1 MRKKKKKTI
10 FKNKF
15 ILWGVISIVGLI
27 VIGTAFVT
35 GYIVAKNS
43 IKPKVIVKKDIQA
56 EKALKEL
63 QKLVDENINKNSPV
77 VEKKSISKNLK
88 KKKTT
93 SETVSSEAMDYDEN
107 NKDSK
112 KEIHNVVVNK
122 VINKTV
128 TTNKPKL
135 VIIMDDMSFA
145 SQVKNL
151 KNLHM
156 KITPSFFPPTYN
168 HPYTAKYA
176 KEFKHYMVHFPMQA
190 TNPNFHEEPK
200 TLHIDSN
207 YNFIENRVVFIK
219 KNFPNLKFINNHTG
233 SKFTSDLASMKKLY
247 KALDKYNLIFIDS
260 VTTSKTKAPIVAK
273 ENHKILLQRDIFLDN
288 ISNVNYIHNQ
298 LKKAVQKA
306 KKHGYAIAI
315 CHPHKSTFEALK
327 TSKNILKDVEL
338 IYIGQMYDFA
348 KKHHLS
354 RL

>member
-1 MRKKKKKTI
+1 MKKTKI
-10 FKNKF
+10 FKNKY
-15 ILWGVISIVGLI
+15 ILWSVTLIIGLSIIITSFL
-27 VIGTAFVT
+27 A
-35 GYIVAKNS
+35 GYFVAKDS

-63 QKLVDENINKNSPV
+63 QKLVDKNVNNTPTSSKHIAIDKNIT
-77 VEKKSISKNLK
+77 KSIKITDKNIINSESVDYAQNSKEQKTQIK
-88 KKKTT
+88 KNIDT
-93 SETVSSEAMDYDEN
+93 
-107 NKDSK
+107 
-112 KEIHNVVVNK
+112 
-122 VINKTV
+122 NKTV
-128 TTNKPKL
+128 KLITSKPKL

-145 SQVKNL
+145 SQVRNL

-168 HPYTAKYA
+168 HPHTAEYA

-200 TLHIDSN
+200 TLHTYSSSD
-207 YNFIENRVVFIK
+207 FIESRVIFIK
-219 KNFPNLKFINNHTG
+219 KNFPNLKFVNNHTG

-247 KALDKYNLIFIDS
+247 KVLDKYNLIFIDS
-260 VTTSKTKAPIVAK
+260 VTSSKTKAPIVAK
-273 ENHKILLQRDIFLDN
+273 ENHKILLQRDVFLDN
-288 ISNVNYIHNQ
+288 FPTVTYIKNQ
-298 LKKAVQKA
+298 LKQAVKVA
-306 KKHGYAIAI
+306 KKRGYAIAI

-327 TSKNILKDVEL
+327 ESKDILKGVEL

>member
-63 QKLVDENINKNSPV
+63 QKLVDENLNKKYSI
-77 VEKKSISKNLK
+77 VEKNTTLKTVKKISSNA
-88 KKKTT
+88 
-93 SETVSSEAMDYDEN
+93 VSSEAMDYVQN
-107 NKDSK
+107 NKVSK
-112 KEIHNVVVNK
+112 KTVNK
-122 VINKTV
+122 IIKNKIIKL
-128 TTNKPKL
+128 NKPKL
-135 VIIMDDMSFA
+135 VIIMDDMAFSYE
-145 SQVKNL
+145 VRNL

-168 HPYTAKYA
+168 HPHTAKYA

-200 TLHIDSN
+200 TLHINSS
-207 YNFIENRVVFIK
+207 YNFIESRVIFIK
-219 KNFPNLKFINNHTG
+219 KNFPNAEFVNNHTG

-260 VTTSKTKAPIVAK
+260 VTTSKSKAPIVAK
-273 ENHKILLQRDIFLDN
+273 ENHKILLQRDVFLDN
-288 ISNVNYIHNQ
+288 FPTVTYIRNQ
-298 LKKAVQKA
+298 LKKAVKKA
-306 KKHGYAIAI
+306 KKNGYAIAI
-315 CHPHKSTFEALK
+315 CHPQKATFEALK
-327 TSKNILKDVEL
+327 QSKDILKGVQL

-348 KKHHLS
+348 KKHNLS